1 MAATWREER
10 PDAITAASHK
20 AERPSRSMVMMSSA
34 LSSSSDARIR
44 FRRSLCGAGAL
55 AGAAGFLGAGFLTD
69 FLVDLGTA
77 FLAGAFLAGA
87 FLAGAPFGGVGGL
100 GFFSALRGGVF

>member
-69 FLVDLGTA
+69 FLVGLETA
-77 FLAGAFLAGA
+77 FLAGAFLADA
-87 FLAGAPFGGVGGL
+87 LLAGGLRAGGGGW
-100 GFFSALRGGVF
+100 GFLSRFP